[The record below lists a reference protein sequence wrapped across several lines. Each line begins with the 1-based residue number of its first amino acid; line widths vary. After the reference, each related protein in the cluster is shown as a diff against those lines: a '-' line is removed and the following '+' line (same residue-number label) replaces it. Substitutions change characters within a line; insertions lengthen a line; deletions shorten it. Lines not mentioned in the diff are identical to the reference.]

1 MDTND
6 YIRRIRY
13 ALQLDDAEALRLII
27 LGGTSA
33 TINDVEAWRGK
44 EGDPVFEICPDSA
57 VLAMLDGLVLD
68 RRGPPPAA
76 VASQERRP
84 EPLSN
89 NLILK
94 QLRIALSLRTDDVYE
109 AMQAGGGKL
118 GKGEV
123 GAFFRKPDA
132 RNYRKCGDQV
142 MRWFLA
148 GLAAKRD

>member
-6 YIRRIRY
+6 YTRRIRY
-13 ALQLDDAEALRLII
+13 ALQLDDAEALRLITMGGLSAS
-27 LGGTSA
+27 LG
-33 TINDVEAWRGK
+33 DVEAWRSK
-44 EGDPVFEICPDSA
+44 ESDAQYKLCPDEA
-57 VLAMLDGLVLD
+57 VLALLNGLVLD
-68 RRGPPPAA
+68 RRGPPPADGKA
-76 VASQERRP
+76 RLE

-94 QLRIALSLRTDDVYE
+94 QLRIALTLRTDDVFD
-109 AMQAGGGKL
+109 AIQAGGGKL
-118 GKGEV
+118 GKSEV

-148 GLAAKRD
+148 GLAASRD